1 MSFINKIKTDMYSA
15 MKEGDKPRS
24 TVLRSVLAKLK
35 DTEINKKEKVSEK
48 QSKAIIKTMIK
59 QRKESVDLY
68 LKGGREELANIEKKE
83 IKILE
88 TYMPKMMGAEE
99 TKELVLKIIK
109 DHSLTEIN
117 DIGKL
122 MGLVMKHGEDAI
134 DGKVAN
140 KFAQELLL

>member
-122 MGLVMKHGEDAI
+122 MALVMKHGEDAI

-140 KFAQELLL
+140 KFAQELLS

>member
-1 MSFINKIKTDMYSA
+1 
-15 MKEGDKPRS
+15 
-24 TVLRSVLAKLK
+24 
-35 DTEINKKEKVSEK
+35 
-48 QSKAIIKTMIK
+48 
-59 QRKESVDLY
+59 
-68 LKGGREELANIEKKE
+68 
-83 IKILE
+83 
-88 TYMPKMMGAEE
+88 MMGAEE

-122 MGLVMKHGEDAI
+122 MALVMKHGEDAI

>member
-109 DHSLTEIN
+109 DHGLTEIN

-122 MGLVMKHGEDAI
+122 MGLVMKNGEDKI

-140 KFAQELLL
+140 KFAQELLS